1 MTVKVAYIG
10 EILPEGVTQ
19 GKRIIVN
26 VGSIRPFVQN
36 SDPVLVD
43 ILVKRCSLIVQ
54 MRSILQVSKI
64 AI

>member
-36 SDPVLVD
+36 GDPVLVD
-43 ILVKRCSLIVQ
+43 IPE
-54 MRSILQVSKI
+54 SIMI
-64 AI
+64 CN